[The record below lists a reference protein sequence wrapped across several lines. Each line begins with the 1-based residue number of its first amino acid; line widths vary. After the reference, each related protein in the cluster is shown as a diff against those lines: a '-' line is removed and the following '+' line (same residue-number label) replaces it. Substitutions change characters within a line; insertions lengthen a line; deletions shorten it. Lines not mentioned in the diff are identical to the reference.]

1 MNAPDYSKPFNDLE
15 LLPPKSEI
23 ETKETLS
30 AAIGANRE
38 LARLSGFCSLL
49 PDESILLSAIVLK
62 EASAS
67 SEIEN
72 IITTHDELYRGLVTS
87 SQMIDQSTKEVLNY
101 RSALYK
107 GYNALQNKGLLTI
120 NTITEIQ
127 QELEMNTA
135 GIRRTPGTSLVNDMT
150 GDTIYTPPDNPGVI
164 ISLLSNLEAY
174 INIETDTDPLI
185 QMAVAH
191 YQFESI
197 HPFYDGN
204 GRTGRIINV
213 LFLVLKGLLESPV
226 LYLSSYINRNKSK
239 YYHLLQNLR
248 MTSSWEEWILFMLKA
263 VEVTSRE
270 TLSII
275 RSIVE
280 LMNTTTEQAREG
292 LPNTSYSKELIEL
305 LFVQPYTKIEYIVAA
320 GIAERRTA
328 SKYLKQL
335 AELGILESYKVGKE
349 ILYINKGL
357 FELLRNENAG

>member
-1 MNAPDYSKPFNDLE
+1 MNTPESSRPFNELD

-30 AAIGANRE
+30 AAISANRE
-38 LARLSGFCSLL
+38 LAKLSGFCSLL

-87 SQMIDQSTKEVLNY
+87 GQFIDQSTIEVLNY

-107 GYNALQNKGLLTI
+107 GYKALRDRELLTI
-120 NTITEIQ
+120 NTIKSIQ

-135 GIRRTPGTSLVNDMT
+135 GIRRTPGTSLVNDLT
-150 GDTIYTPPDNPGVI
+150 GETIYTPPDNPEVI
-164 ISLLSNLEAY
+164 DSLLSNLEAY
-174 INIETDTDPLI
+174 INLETDIDPLI
-185 QMAVAH
+185 QMAVVH

-226 LYLSSYINRNKSK
+226 LYLSSYINRNKSR

-248 MTSSWEEWILFMLKA
+248 MTNTWVEWILFMLKA
-263 VEVTSRE
+263 VEETSRE
-270 TLSII
+270 TLLII
-275 RSIVE
+275 RSIVD
-280 LMNTTTEQAREG
+280 LMEKTTELAREG
-292 LPNTSYSKELIEL
+292 LPGTSYSKELIEQI
-305 LFVQPYTKIEYIVAA
+305 FVQPYTKIEHLVAA

-335 AELGILESYKVGKE
+335 SELGILESFKAGKE
-349 ILYINKGL
+349 ILYVNKEL

>member
-1 MNAPDYSKPFNDLE
+1 MNIPDYSKPFNDLE
-15 LLPPKSEI
+15 LLPPTPEI
-23 ETKETLS
+23 ETKKTLS
-30 AAIGANRE
+30 ASIAANRE

-49 PDESILLSAIVLK
+49 PDESIFLSTIVLK

-87 SQMIDQSTKEVLNY
+87 SQKTNQPTKEVLNY

-107 GYNALQNKGLLTI
+107 GFNALQNKGLLTI
-120 NTITEIQ
+120 NTIIEIQ
-127 QELEMNTA
+127 EELEMNTA

-150 GDTIYTPPDNPGVI
+150 GETIYTPPDNPEVI
-164 ISLLSNLEAY
+164 TSLLSNLEAY
-174 INIETDTDPLI
+174 INTENDTDPLI

-213 LFLVLKGLLESPV
+213 LFLVLKGLLDSPV
-226 LYLSSYINRNKSK
+226 LYLSSYINRNKSR
-239 YYHLLQNLR
+239 YYQLLQNLR
-248 MTSSWEEWILFMLKA
+248 MTGSWEEWIIFILKA
-263 VEVTSRE
+263 VEVTSKE

-275 RSIVE
+275 RSIVD
-280 LMNTTTEQAREG
+280 LMDTTTEHARKG
-292 LPNTSYSKELIEL
+292 LPQTSYSKELIEL
-305 LFVQPYTKIEYIVAA
+305 LFVQPYTKIEYIVKA

-335 AELGILESYKVGKE
+335 VELGILESHKVGKE

-357 FELLRNENAG
+357 FELLRKEHSG